1 MNLAVLSAWQANPFS
16 LSYKPTIL
24 IVLPTICVYVL
35 KYVTAVWLPITSD
48 VTKFSLPYKYN
59 SALQDWAR
67 QEGLNVETAYNNY
80 GVKHIRITL

>member
-1 MNLAVLSAWQANPFS
+1 MTIAEQLKNEINLQKDIPWLKEEVMSQIRDRGMFS
-16 LSYKPTIL
+16 I
-24 IVLPTICVYVL
+24 ICD
-35 KYVTAVWLPITSD
+35 THIRD
-48 VTKFSLPYKYN
+48 ITKFSLSYKYN